1 MPFSYDTPRSVR
13 TRRRWGARAR
23 RERSTWSKA
32 GLPARTE
39 VVETG
44 VNGGKRRTFARGRG
58 RFEHISFGSGRSE
71 CLLRRHR
78 RLLLLVHLGV
88 LVWPRA
94 TAAPVLAGEL
104 RTGHSGVNTRAFCT
118 TYMWMRMRAA
128 RARFCAVPTSLLTL
142 RFFFMGSSVGSLSGA
157 ACTSHTSKR
166 SAAPIGIAAAV
177 GMGSHTCKGATPSS
191 EPPTCTVGPA
201 AMLLQGA
208 SAIAS
213 IVLFVVLHTANAL
226 LLSAVAIVVG
236 QIVALS
242 SPRPQTRP
250 RR

>member
-1 MPFSYDTPRSVR
+1 
-13 TRRRWGARAR
+13 
-23 RERSTWSKA
+23 
-32 GLPARTE
+32 
-39 VVETG
+39 
-44 VNGGKRRTFARGRG
+44 
-58 RFEHISFGSGRSE
+58 
-71 CLLRRHR
+71 
-78 RLLLLVHLGV
+78 
-88 LVWPRA
+88 
-94 TAAPVLAGEL
+94 
-104 RTGHSGVNTRAFCT
+104 
-118 TYMWMRMRAA
+118 MRAA

-177 GMGSHTCKGATPSS
+177 GMGSHTCKGATTPSS

-213 IVLFVVLHTANAL
+213 IVLFVVLRTANAL

-236 QIVALS
+236 LPDRCAEFAPTS
-242 SPRPQTRP
+242 NSPTKVHCNRLPNARCV
-250 RR
+250 RHE